1 MPKLARNL
9 LLTLDAMKLI
19 VDSNQLQ
26 SAKLRTYL
34 AKSKSNYAVLTDY
47 AAMEAHKGNTLASI
61 YKSMAIL
68 SDFPDQVI
76 VLKSTRAAS
85 GLRGRRA
92 GLQRRLID
100 ETQTKDFPRYISHL
114 RQAQRGDRRLEQQLL
129 DLGTEATSHLDR
141 MLADAQTTGATID
154 DIAKLYSREER
165 TAIRLGHDYPS
176 TFVDKT
182 IKNVMRI
189 AGQAFGEHPNVTS
202 IPTCA
207 ELPNTYIFR
216 VALCTYLLALEWGAN
231 GGARNVAPTKLRNDF
246 VDMNFAAYATYFD
259 GLLSADAK
267 VQRIHVKARI
277 WLMALFDCDL
287 PGGFGYGG
295 T

>member
-1 MPKLARNL
+1 
-9 LLTLDAMKLI
+9 MKLV

-26 SAKLRTYL
+26 SDTLRAYL
-34 AKSKSNYAVLTDY
+34 SKSKSNFAVLTDY

-76 VLKSTRAAS
+76 VLKSTRIVS

-100 ETQTKDFPRYISHL
+100 EVQTKGFPIYISHL
-114 RQAQRGDRRLEQQLL
+114 RQAQRGDHRLEQQLL
-129 DLGTEATSHLDR
+129 DLGIEATSHLDR
-141 MLADAQTTGATID
+141 MLADAQTTGSTID
-154 DIAKLYSREER
+154 DTAKLYSREER
-165 TAIRLGHDYPS
+165 TAIRLGNHYPPS
-176 TFVDKT
+176 LVDKT
-182 IKNVMRI
+182 INNVMHI
-189 AGQAFGEHPNVTS
+189 AGHAFREHPNVRS
-202 IPTCA
+202 LPTYA

-231 GGARNVAPTKLRNDF
+231 GGARNVAPAKLRNDF
-246 VDMNFAAYATYFD
+246 VDMNFAAYGTYFD

-267 VQRIHVKARI
+267 VQRIHAEARV
-277 WLMALFDCDL
+277 WLRALFDCEL
-287 PGGFGYGG
+287 PGGFGYGNM
-295 T
+295 